1 MPQTLENGWVQS
13 VWPLTIFSRA
23 EGVSVLGVKSRR
35 GNWRGVID
43 FSQALDLYVVCLR
56 TVLSFTLNVTYWST
70 TRWHGHFGHTKKYS
84 HSGLWHSSLPAWWDR
99 HSAAYLINEKAD
111 TAQKCRPNTYF
122 QSRVHESV
130 PILYTSGEITF
141 ATFGIFTL
149 ELLMS
154 QTITTTSVSKNDVNI
169 WEKKQNNNNSVSM
182 HVSTSAS
189 MCVITVLA
197 CWIIQRLPSA
207 NTDINWGGT
216 IKNPRGEHDTAFS
229 SAAVPPHFPGVTPSA
244 SSQH

>member
-35 GNWRGVID
+35 GNWRVVID

-111 TAQKCRPNTYF
+111 TAQKCRPNIYSCPWVSADFVYIWRNNICNLWHFYSWAVNVTNHYDHLN
-122 QSRVHESV
+122 QQKWCQHLRKKTKQQQQRVHACEYICEHVCDHSF
-130 PILYTSGEITF
+130 S
-141 ATFGIFTL
+141 
-149 ELLMS
+149 LL
-154 QTITTTSVSKNDVNI
+154 
-169 WEKKQNNNNSVSM
+169 NNS
-182 HVSTSAS
+182 APP
-189 MCVITVLA
+189 
-197 CWIIQRLPSA
+197 QR
-207 NTDINWGGT
+207 
-216 IKNPRGEHDTAFS
+216 
-229 SAAVPPHFPGVTPSA
+229 
-244 SSQH
+244 QHWH